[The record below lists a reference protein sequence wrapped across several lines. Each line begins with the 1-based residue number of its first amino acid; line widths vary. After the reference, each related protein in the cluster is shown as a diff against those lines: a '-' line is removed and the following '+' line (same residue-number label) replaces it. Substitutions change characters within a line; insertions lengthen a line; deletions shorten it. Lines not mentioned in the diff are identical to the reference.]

1 MIEIV
6 AKIPIHIKY
15 LLFKFKWVLVFNYLS
30 YLVHASNNNHEDK
43 DIIEKHLSTRFKI
56 IINFKNLYLFTVNV

>member
-15 LLFKFKWVLVFNYLS
+15 VLFKFKWILVFNYLS
-30 YLVHASNNNHEDK
+30 YLVHASNNNHENK
-43 DIIEKHLSTRFKI
+43 DIIEKHLSS
-56 IINFKNLYLFTVNV
+56 LFTVNV